1 MRTTTGT
8 GARRHGGTGTPAGGR
23 ADERTSAPAYGRA
36 RAPAHRRPGVLSFL
50 APGTWSLAGR
60 LCVCAPVSL
69 AALAACGGKPK
80 VDVVAQV
87 EAAADTADQLMIGL
101 TQYITESGIRKA
113 YLEADT
119 AFLYENAGRAD
130 LKKVKVTFFG
140 PAGDTSSVVTGKVG
154 FYDWRTGKME
164 TREDVVVVLSNGG
177 RLTTSVLRYDQA
189 KNEVSTDQ
197 HYVYVAPPN
206 QDMTGEGFTTDPALS
221 QFRTQRPRGKAG
233 AITLPGQ

>member
-1 MRTTTGT
+1 V
-8 GARRHGGTGTPAGGR
+8 
-23 ADERTSAPAYGRA
+23 
-36 RAPAHRRPGVLSFL
+36 RRPGALRLWL
-50 APGTWSLAGR
+50 AAAALLAG
-60 LCVCAPVSL
+60 
-69 AALAACGGKPK
+69 LAACRGKAKP
-80 VDVVAQV
+80 DVVAQV

-101 TQYITESGIRKA
+101 TQYITENGVRKA

-164 TREDVVVVLSNGG
+164 TREDVVVLLSNGG
-177 RLTTSVLRYDQA
+177 RLTTSILRYDQTR
-189 KNEVSTDQ
+189 NEVSTDQ
-197 HYVYVAPPN
+197 PYVYVAPPN
-206 QDMTGEGFTTDPALS
+206 QHMSGGSFVTDPALS
-221 QFRTQRPRGKAG
+221 RFRTQQPKGRAG

>member
-1 MRTTTGT
+1 MRGAAGT
-8 GARRHGGTGTPAGGR
+8 GARGHRGTG
-23 ADERTSAPAYGRA
+23 APAYGRTGA
-36 RAPAHRRPGVLSFL
+36 LGHRRTGII
-50 APGTWSLAGR
+50 WSLSSAFWSLTLR
-60 LCVCAPVSL
+60 LCVCASVPL
-69 AALAACGGKPK
+69 AALAACGRAPK
-80 VDVVAQV
+80 ADASAQV

-101 TQYITESGIRKA
+101 TQYITENGVRKA

-130 LKKVKVTFFG
+130 LKKVRVTFFG

-177 RLTTSVLRYDQA
+177 RLKTSVLRYDQT

-197 HYVYVAPPN
+197 HYVYVAPDQN
-206 QDMTGEGFTTDPALS
+206 MVGDGFITDPALS
-221 QFRTQRPRGKAG
+221 QFRTQRPKGRAG
-233 AITLPGQ
+233 SITLPGQ

>member
-1 MRTTTGT
+1 MKT
-8 GARRHGGTGTPAGGR
+8 HGGTDARTHGR
-23 ADERTSAPAYGRA
+23 ADTRTRGRA
-36 RAPAHRRPGVLSFL
+36 DARTGVRAHRRTGITAFLVPGV
-50 APGTWSLAGR
+50 WSLTRR
-60 LCVCAPVSL
+60 LCVCASVPL
-69 AALAACGGKPK
+69 AALAACGRAPK
-80 VDVVAQV
+80 QDAVAQV

-101 TQYITESGIRKA
+101 TQYITENGVRKA

-177 RLTTSVLRYDQA
+177 RLMTSVLRYDQA

-197 HYVYVAPPN
+197 HYAYVAPSQN
-206 QDMTGEGFTTDPALS
+206 MEGDGFVTDPALS
-221 QFRTQRPRGKAG
+221 QFRTQRPKGRAG
-233 AITLPGQ
+233 SITLPGQ